1 MGRTPPDLGTAMLD
15 ATTDRLDLD
24 AALAHVAAAPR
35 DLGTL
40 EMIVVR
46 PGEDRRAT
54 PKAATCTV
62 EGGVA
67 GDDWVDR
74 GSRHTVDGRANPAQQ
89 VAVTSARWL
98 ERVAGGRDRWPLAG
112 DQLVVDLDL
121 SDDSLVAG
129 DRLRIGEVELEAT
142 GHPHNGCA
150 KYRDRFGDAAFRAA
164 ASPEGR
170 RLHLRGIYLRVVRP
184 GRLTVGDT
192 ILRVDV

>member
-1 MGRTPPDLGTAMLD
+1 MLD
-15 ATTDRLDLD
+15 ATTDGLDLD

-35 DLGTL
+35 DHGTL
-40 EMIVVR
+40 EMVVVR
-46 PGEDRRAT
+46 PGEDQRAT
-54 PKAATCTV
+54 PDTVTCTV

-67 GDDWVDR
+67 GDDWVHR
-74 GSRHTVDGRANPAQQ
+74 GSRHTVDGSANPAQQ

-121 SDDSLVAG
+121 SEDGLAAG
-129 DRLRIGEVELEAT
+129 DRLRIGEVVFEAT

-150 KYRDRFGDAAFRAA
+150 KYRDRFGDRAFRAT

-170 RLHLRGIYLRVVRP
+170 RLHLRGIYLRVVRA
-184 GRLTVGDT
+184 GRLAVGDT
-192 ILRVDV
+192 IRRVDAQDR